1 MRIGILLFL
10 FYGGCLLA
18 NTTYSQSTK
27 VTIKGNNIQLEK
39 LLNEIEKQTDYLFIY
54 SKANIDV
61 SRRISINVTDKS
73 VEEILDQVL
82 DESPIQYLVEGTH
95 IVLSPKKL
103 LGQLPGSQQSSI
115 VITGVI
121 VDERG
126 EALIGAN
133 VIEKGVAGNGAI
145 TDMDG
150 RFSLTV
156 SPGAVL
162 EVSYIG
168 YLPQEIKIVSGTSNY
183 RIAMIEDS
191 RSLEEVVVVGYGV
204 QKKKLVTGATVQV
217 SGDDVLNQS
226 RTEILGALQG
236 QTPGVNITQS
246 SGMPGEEFKVV
257 IRGMGTIN
265 NAAPLYV
272 IDGIPGGNITGLNP
286 SDIESI
292 DVLKDAASAAIYG
305 ARAAN
310 GVILVTTRQG
320 AEGKIMLSYDGYLG
334 FQNLVKKPQLA
345 NAQQY
350 IELIN
355 ESRANDG
362 IAAFDWPNLIPVQY
376 PLIQNGSWN
385 GTNWFEEIENPNAP
399 VQNHAFNV
407 IGGNTTSKF
416 TTGISYSNQE
426 GVLGSPVPL
435 KNERYNF
442 RINSSHVAYKVD
454 NLDVIK
460 IGENLSF
467 SFRES
472 QGIGIGDYYSNDI
485 HNVLTINPL
494 LPIYNSKG
502 DFYLHEDKLADNWT
516 YDGSVGNPV
525 AQMVVQRGKNLNKNY
540 NLRTNAF
547 LEIQPVKDLKFRSVF
562 GFNFS
567 AGIGRRYRPY
577 ARFSSNSEQLDDVY
591 QSANT
596 GHSWAWENTLSY
608 TYVFNNT
615 HTVDLLAG
623 TSMEKSGMGQRMDA
637 TNRTSLFPG
646 LWDYAWLSNTGPTSS
661 STVLNGTPLDEE
673 RLQSFFGRVNYNY
686 KEKYML
692 TLIMRSDGSS
702 TFARGHRWGYFP
714 SVSAGWVLT
723 SESFLESVQSW
734 MDFFKLRGSWGQNGN
749 NRVENFQYVETFSQN
764 KYYYFGNDK
773 STRYTG
779 AYKDVVANPDISW
792 ETSEQL
798 NLGFDARFLNSRL
811 GVTFDWY
818 NKMTK
823 DWLLRAPILASIGTG
838 APFINGGD
846 IRNTGVEL
854 GLNWNERIKKD
865 LRYSVNFNLAYNKN
879 EVTRIAN
886 AEGIIHGA
894 ANALFNATDE
904 MNRVEVGYPIG
915 YFWGYKT
922 AGIFQNEQ
930 QIANTEAKLN
940 NTKPGDVIFVDLN
953 GDNVISPADKTMLGD
968 PTPDMTAGLS
978 FNVGYKGFDLAVTT
992 SGAFG
997 HQIIKSYRRWADR
1010 PMENYTTDIY
1020 ERWHG
1025 EGTSNK
1031 VPRLTWGPHPNR
1043 QYISD
1048 LYIENADYVK
1058 IQNITLG
1065 YDFKQLLSS
1074 MPLSQ
1079 ARLYVTAQNFFTI
1092 ADYSGLDPEVGY
1104 GNESWASGVDLGFFP
1119 RPKTFII
1126 GINLKF

>member
-1 MRIGILLFL
+1 M
-10 FYGGCLLA
+10 A
-18 NTTYSQSTK
+18 NNGYLQNIK
-27 VTIKGNNIQLEK
+27 VTIKEKDIQLER

-54 SKANIDV
+54 SKMNVDV
-61 SRRISINVTDKS
+61 SRKVSLNVTDTS
-73 VEEILDQVL
+73 VSEVL
-82 DESPIQYLVEGTH
+82 DRILGDSPVQYTIEGTH
-95 IVLSPKKL
+95 IILSRKEMNIP
-103 LGQLPGSQQSSI
+103 QQEGNITISGI
-115 VITGVI
+115 V
-121 VDERG
+121 VDKNG
-126 EALIGAN
+126 ESLIGAN
-133 VIEKGVAGNGAI
+133 VIEKRVAGNGAI
-145 TDMDG
+145 TGIDG

-156 SPGAVL
+156 SPGAIM

-168 YLPQEIKIVSGTSNY
+168 YLSQEVRTVVGTSDY
-183 RIAMIEDS
+183 RITMIEDS
-191 RSLEEVVVVGYGV
+191 RSLDEVVVVGYGV

-217 SGDDVLNQS
+217 SGDEVLRQN
-226 RTEILGALQG
+226 RTEVLGALQG

-246 SGMPGEEFKVV
+246 SGMPGEEFRVV

-265 NAAPLYV
+265 NANPLYV
-272 IDGIPGGNITGLNP
+272 IDGIPGGSITGLNP

-320 AEGKIMLSYDGYLG
+320 AEGRIVLSYDGYIG

-350 IELIN
+350 IGLID

-362 IAAFDWPNLIPVQY
+362 IAAFNWPALIPVQY

-385 GTNWFEEIENPNAP
+385 GTNWFEEIENPDAP
-399 VQNHAFNV
+399 VQNHAFNA
-407 IGGNTTSKF
+407 IGGNNTSKF
-416 TTGISYSNQE
+416 TVGISYSNQE

-442 RINSSHVAYKVD
+442 RINSNHVAYKVD
-454 NLDVIK
+454 NLEIIK

-472 QGIGIGDYYSNDI
+472 QGIGIGDYNSNDI
-485 HNVLTINPL
+485 HNALIINPL
-494 LPIYNSKG
+494 LPIYNGSG
-502 DFYLHEDKLADNWT
+502 DFYLHEDKLADDWA

-540 NLRTNAF
+540 NLRTNF
-547 LEIQPVKDLKFRSVF
+547 FVEIQPIKDLKFRSVF
-562 GFNFS
+562 GYNLS
-567 AGIGRRYRPY
+567 AGTGRRYRPY
-577 ARFSSNSEQLDDVY
+577 ARFSSNLEQLDEVY
-591 QSANT
+591 QRFST
-596 GHSWAWENTLSY
+596 GHSWTWENTLGY
-608 TYVFNNT
+608 EYVFDDIHN
-615 HTVDLLAG
+615 VDFLIG
-623 TSMEKSGMGQRMDA
+623 TSMEKSGMGEQMDA
-637 TNRTSLFPG
+637 TNRMSLFPG

-661 STVLNGTPLDEE
+661 STALTGRPLDMD
-673 RLQSFFGRVNYNY
+673 RLQSFFGRINYNY
-686 KEKYML
+686 REKYMF
-692 TLIMRSDGSS
+692 TLIMRGDGSS
-702 TFARGHRWGYFP
+702 TFAKGHRWGYFP

-723 SESFLESVQSW
+723 SEPFLEPVQFW

-749 NRVENFQYVETFSQN
+749 NRVEDFQYVETFSQN

-773 STRYTG
+773 TTRYTG

-798 NLGFDARFLNSRL
+798 NIGFDARFFKSRL
-811 GVTFDWY
+811 GVSLDWY

-846 IRNTGVEL
+846 IQNTGVEL

-865 LRYSVNFNLAYNKN
+865 FRYGVNFNIAYNKN

-886 AEGIIHGA
+886 AEGIIHGG

-930 QIANTEAKLN
+930 QIANTEVKLN
-940 NTKPGDVIFVDLN
+940 NTKPGDVIFVNLN
-953 GDNVISPADKTMLGD
+953 GDNVISAADKTILGD
-968 PTPDMTAGLS
+968 PTPDLTAGFS
-978 FNVGYKGFDLAVTT
+978 FNVSYKGFDLAVTA

-1010 PMENYTTDIY
+1010 PMENYTLDIY

-1031 VPRLTWGPHPNR
+1031 IPRLTWGPHPNR

-1048 LYIENADYVK
+1048 LFIENADYVK
-1058 IQNITLG
+1058 IQNITFG
-1065 YDFKQLLSS
+1065 YDFKNLIAA

-1079 ARLYVTAQNFFTI
+1079 VRLYVTAQNFFTI
-1092 ADYSGLDPEVGY
+1092 AGYSGLDPEVGY
-1104 GNESWASGVDLGFFP
+1104 GNETWASGVDLGFFP
-1119 RPKTFII
+1119 RPKTFIV

>member
-1 MRIGILLFL
+1 M
-10 FYGGCLLA
+10 A
-18 NTTYSQSTK
+18 NNGHSQNIK
-27 VTIKGNNIQLEK
+27 ITINEKNIQLER

-54 SKANIDV
+54 SKVNVDV
-61 SRRISINVTDKS
+61 SRLISVNVTDKS
-73 VEEILDQVL
+73 VKEVLSQILD
-82 DESPIQYLVEGTH
+82 DSPVQYQIEGTH
-95 IVLSPKKL
+95 IILSRKDANN
-103 LGQLPGSQQSSI
+103 QLSALQQSNISI
-115 VITGVI
+115 EGTV

-126 EALIGAN
+126 DALIGAN

-145 TDMDG
+145 TDIDG
-150 RFSLTV
+150 RFSLTI
-156 SPGAVL
+156 SSGAIL
-162 EVSYIG
+162 AISYIG
-168 YLPQEIKIVSGTSNY
+168 YLSREVATVSGTTNY
-183 RIAMIEDS
+183 RIVMTEDS
-191 RSLEEVVVVGYGV
+191 KSLDEVVVVGYGV

-217 SGDDVLNQS
+217 SGDDVLKQN

-272 IDGIPGGNITGLNP
+272 IDGIPGGNITSLNP

-320 AEGKIMLSYDGYLG
+320 AEGKITLSYDGYLG

-362 IAAFDWPNLIPVQY
+362 ILAFNWPDLIPVQY

-399 VQNHAFNV
+399 VQNHAFNA
-407 IGGNTTSKF
+407 IGGNNTSKF
-416 TTGISYSNQE
+416 TVGLSYSNQE

-442 RINSSHVAYKVD
+442 RINSNHVAYKVND
-454 NLDVIK
+454 LEVIK
-460 IGENLSF
+460 LGENLSY

-472 QGIGIGDYYSNDI
+472 QGIGIGDYNSNDI
-485 HNVLTINPL
+485 HNALIINPL
-494 LPIYNSKG
+494 LPLYNSRG

-540 NLRTNAF
+540 NLRSNVF
-547 LEIQPVKDLKFRSVF
+547 VEIQPVKDLKFRSVF
-562 GFNFS
+562 GYNFS
-567 AGIGRRYRPY
+567 AGTGRRYRPY
-577 ARFSSNSEQLDDVY
+577 ARFSSTLEQLDDVY
-591 QSANT
+591 QKFST
-596 GHSWAWENTLSY
+596 GHSWTWENTLSY
-608 TYVFNNT
+608 DYVFNNA
-615 HTVDLLAG
+615 HNVDFLIG
-623 TSMEKSGMGQRMDA
+623 TSMEKSGMGEQMDA

-661 STVLNGTPLDEE
+661 STTLTGRPLEME
-673 RLQSFFGRVNYNY
+673 RLQSFFGRINYNY

-702 TFARGHRWGYFP
+702 TFAKGHQWGYFP
-714 SVSAGWVLT
+714 SVSAGWLLT
-723 SESFLESVQSW
+723 SEPFFESLLSY

-749 NRVENFQYVETFSQN
+749 NRVENFQYVETYSQN

-773 STRYTG
+773 TTRSTG

-798 NLGFDARFLNSRL
+798 NIGFDARFFNSRF

-838 APFINGGD
+838 APYINGGD
-846 IRNTGVEL
+846 IKNTGVEL
-854 GLNWNERIKKD
+854 ALNWNERIKKD
-865 LRYSVNFNLAYNKN
+865 FRYGINLNLAYNNN

-886 AEGIIHGA
+886 AEGIIHGG

-940 NTKPGDVIFVDLN
+940 NAKPGDVIFVDLN
-953 GDNVISPADKTMLGD
+953 GDKVISAADKTILGD
-968 PTPDMTAGLS
+968 PTPDLTAGLS

-1010 PMENYTTDIY
+1010 PMENYTLDIY

-1025 EGTSNK
+1025 EGTSNDI
-1031 VPRLTWGPHPNR
+1031 PRLTWGPHPNR

-1065 YDFKQLLSS
+1065 YDFKDLITS

-1092 ADYSGLDPEVGY
+1092 TGYSGLDPEVGY
-1104 GNESWASGVDLGFFP
+1104 GNETWASGVDLGFFP